1 MNYIARLVNSLS
13 IELPDCPPELIDLY
27 ALLAFTH
34 GTWTNM
40 EDVHDAWAI
49 WKNRLDASHVSLV
62 PFPELSKEVQEL
74 DRKYME
80 AIHRVARQY
89 KVDN

>member
-1 MNYIARLVNSLS
+1 MNYIARLVNSLT

-27 ALLAFTH
+27 ALLAFSH

-49 WKNRLDASHVSLV
+49 WKNRLDADHMSLV
-62 PFPELSKEVQEL
+62 PFDELSPEVREL
-74 DRKYME
+74 ARKYME
-80 AIHRVARQY
+80 AIHKVARMHSHR
-89 KVDN
+89 V